1 MANRGE
7 MNNKENSQHGS
18 DEGEEDSQ
26 LYHKDDQDTQF
37 KKEMQSQQAG
47 LDQLSKL
54 VSAIL
59 PLGQQY
65 VDLQKS
71 KLENTIKRDEKA
83 GFHNRKLTVSLLI
96 FLGLVIIAMAV
107 LTYFAKVS
115 GDALLFLVGI
125 IVGYLMNM
133 IQGLLYS
140 PWEVDTE
147 E

>member
-1 MANRGE
+1 MTNGGK
-7 MNNKENSQHGS
+7 MNKNGDEQQGS
-18 DEGEEDSQ
+18 DKNGDAGRIYEGDNQ
-26 LYHKDDQDTQF
+26 GAHAQKGIQP
-37 KKEMQSQQAG
+37 QQAG

-54 VSAIL
+54 ASAIL

-71 KLENTIKRDEKA
+71 KLEYTIKRDEKA
-83 GFHNRKLTVSLLI
+83 GTHNRKLTLSLLI

-107 LTYFAKVS
+107 LTYFGKVS

-125 IVGYLMNM
+125 IVGYIMNM

-140 PWEVDTE
+140 PWETETE

>member
-1 MANRGE
+1 MTNRGK
-7 MNNKENSQHGS
+7 MNKNG
-18 DEGEEDSQ
+18 DEQQGFDKSGDASRIYEGDN
-26 LYHKDDQDTQF
+26 QDTHAQRGT
-37 KKEMQSQQAG
+37 QPQQAG

-54 VSAIL
+54 ASAIL

-71 KLENTIKRDEKA
+71 KLEYTIKRDEKA
-83 GFHNRKLTVSLLI
+83 GTHNRKLTLSLLI

-107 LTYFAKVS
+107 LTYFGKVS

-125 IVGYLMNM
+125 IVGYIMNM

-140 PWEVDTE
+140 PWETETE

>member
-1 MANRGE
+1 

-26 LYHKDDQDTQF
+26 LYHKDNQDTQF
-37 KKEMQSQQAG
+37 KREMQSQQAG

-83 GFHNRKLTVSLLI
+83 GFHNRKLTMSLLI

-107 LTYFAKVS
+107 LTLNSTFFV
-115 GDALLFLVGI
+115 
-125 IVGYLMNM
+125 
-133 IQGLLYS
+133 
-140 PWEVDTE
+140 
-147 E
+147 